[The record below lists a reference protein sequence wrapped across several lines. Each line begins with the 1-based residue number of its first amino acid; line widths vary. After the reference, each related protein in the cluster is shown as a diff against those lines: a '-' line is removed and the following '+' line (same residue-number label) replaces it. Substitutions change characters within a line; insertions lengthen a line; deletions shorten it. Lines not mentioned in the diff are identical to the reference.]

1 MLSSIHLLLL
11 MVRLELIKAITDRDA
26 EYTLPRLPICCR
38 GCSVIYELLKVIHKD
53 LKLFIFAWPA
63 INLEEN
69 NSWNVGSCTKENRKD
84 MCLL

>member
-38 GCSVIYELLKVIHKD
+38 GCSVIYELLEVIHKD